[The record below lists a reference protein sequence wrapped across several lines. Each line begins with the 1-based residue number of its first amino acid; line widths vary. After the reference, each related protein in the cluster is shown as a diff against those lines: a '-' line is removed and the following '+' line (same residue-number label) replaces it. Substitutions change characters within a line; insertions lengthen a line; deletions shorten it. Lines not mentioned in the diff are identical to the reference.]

1 MQFIFRDAR
10 FQFSLIEESL
20 ARIISHSTY
29 VFLGASSFILFFSDV
44 LPLRWLGLLF
54 FLFLGDRLLQAGK
67 GECRLWELRGKTPN
81 VARAFTPRTL
91 TVLYRAFRTAA
102 ATGEDL
108 RFLILIELLKYREI
122 HHILRRLDVDINE
135 FIGKAHEYRESAIE
149 KKSEDELRA
158 LISSLALLAAGN
170 AARLREPFVYPGN
183 LLAALVADPSPLLAK
198 FLYLF
203 EIDARDA
210 ESAPLFRRR
219 SPISTAFLRSKK
231 FFFFFARKRRGKSQH
246 AMNRAWTARPTPFL
260 DTVSEDIT
268 ALAEA
273 GRVGFLVGHEKEYIT
288 LEAAVGK
295 EGNANAI
302 LVGDPGSGKS
312 TLIGHLALRMVRD
325 EAPKTLF
332 DKRLVTLDLAA
343 FMAGADIKE
352 ASERIRRIVNEIITA
367 GNVVLAIPNAE
378 DLFKKESEKGAS
390 PIDFLLPVIESEH
403 IPVICEANAQEFK
416 KFIEPHSDFLKHF
429 ELIRIEEISEEES
442 TRFLVNESI
451 TLEEEFS
458 LMITFRAMR
467 KAVELA
473 HRYFRSHLLPGSALD
488 ILKQSSA
495 EAEKRRLH
503 ALSDELVIEVA
514 ERQSRVPIQRAEG
527 TEAKQLLHLEDT
539 IHKRLV
545 NQVEAVSA
553 VSRALREF
561 RSGLSRRGGP
571 IASFLFVGPTGVG
584 KTELAKILAEAQFGS
599 ENLLCRFD
607 MSEYQERQSI
617 FRFIGTP
624 DGEKTGALT
633 DAVLRDPYSLILFD
647 EFEKAHPDILNLFLQ
662 VLDDGRLTDGMGR
675 TANFE
680 NTIIIATSN
689 AHSDFI
695 KQEIEKKTS
704 SAEIAEALKAK
715 LTEIFRPELI
725 NRFSDIVAFRSLKQ
739 EEIEVV
745 ATRLIAILTGTIR
758 DTHGIMLSVEPSAIK
773 KITEI
778 GYSPVF
784 GARPLRQVISE
795 HIRGVLAEKLLK
807 KEIGRG
813 NTVSIAYEA
822 GAFSFRVLE

>member
-1 MQFIFRDAR
+1 MKFIFRDSR
-10 FQFSLIEESL
+10 FQFSLVEESL
-20 ARIISHSTY
+20 ARIISYSVY
-29 VFLGASSFILFFSDV
+29 VFLGASSFILFFSDI

-67 GECRLWELRGKTPN
+67 GERRLWELRGKTPN
-81 VARAFTPRTL
+81 VARSFTPRTL
-91 TVLYRAFRTAA
+91 TVLYRAFRGSA

-108 RFLILIELLKYREI
+108 RFLILIELLKYGEI
-122 HHILRRLDVDINE
+122 RHILRRLDVDIKE
-135 FIGKAHEYRESAIE
+135 FVSKAHEYRESSIE
-149 KKSEDELRA
+149 KKSEEELRA
-158 LISSLALLAAGN
+158 LVAELALLAAGN

-183 LLAALVADPSPLLAK
+183 LFAALAANPSPLLAK

-210 ESAPLFRRR
+210 ESAPLFRHRGVF
-219 SPISTAFLRSKK
+219 STTVSKLGK
-231 FFFFFARKRRGKSQH
+231 FFFFFARRKRGKTH
-246 AMNRAWTARPTPFL
+246 HGMNRAWTARPTPLL
-260 DTVSEDIT
+260 DAVSEDIT

-273 GRVGFLVGHEKEYIT
+273 GRVGFLVGHEKEYTT
-288 LEAAVGK
+288 LESAVGK
-295 EGNANAI
+295 EGSPNAI
-302 LVGDPGSGKS
+302 LVGDAGSGKS
-312 TLIGHLALRMVRD
+312 TLIAHLALRMVRD

-332 DKRLVTLDLAA
+332 DKRLVLLDLSA
-343 FMAGADIKE
+343 FMAGTGIKE
-352 ASERIRRIVNEIITA
+352 SSERIRRIAKEIITA

-378 DLFKKESEKGAS
+378 DLFKKESEKGSA
-390 PIDFLLPVIESEH
+390 PIDFLLPIIESEH
-403 IPVICEANAQEFK
+403 IPVICEANAKEFK
-416 KFIEPHSDFLKHF
+416 KFIEPRTDFLKRF
-429 ELIRIEEISEEES
+429 EIIRVEEINEEEA
-442 TRFLVNESI
+442 TRFLVYESVV
-451 TLEEEFS
+451 LEEEFS

-473 HRYFRSHLLPGSALD
+473 HRYFHSRLLPGSALD
-488 ILKQSSA
+488 ILKQSAA
-495 EAEKRRLH
+495 EAEKRRMH
-503 ALSDELVIEVA
+503 SLSDKLVIEVA

-527 TEAKQLLHLEDT
+527 SEAKELLNLEET

-545 NQVEAVSA
+545 NQTEAVSA
-553 VSRALREF
+553 VARALREF

-599 ENLLCRFD
+599 ENLLRRFD

-624 DGEKTGALT
+624 DGEKSGSLT

-675 TANFE
+675 TVSFE

-695 KQEIEKKTS
+695 KREIENKTS
-704 SAEIAEALKAK
+704 SADLAEILKAK

-725 NRFSDIVAFRSLKQ
+725 NRFSDIVAFRPLKQ

-745 ATRLIAILTGTIR
+745 AARLIASLTGTIGE
-758 DTHGIMLSVEPSAIK
+758 THGITLSVDSSAIK
-773 KITEI
+773 KIAEI

-784 GARPLRQVISE
+784 GARPLRQAISE
-795 HIRGVLAEKLLK
+795 HIRSVLAEKLLK

-813 NTVSIAYEA
+813 NAVTIRYEA
-822 GAFSFRVLE
+822 GAFSFRVVE